1 MKRLFLPVVI
11 LTFILFL
18 PFNAE
23 GLETSAKGAVV
34 INGETGEIIW
44 EHNSSQKLSMASTT
58 KIMTALLLCEN
69 GNLDKQIVTTAEMV
83 TVEGSSMG
91 LLAGDTVSY
100 RDLLYGMMLASGNDA
115 ANTTAISLGG
125 SVGDFVDMMNKK
137 AAEIGL
143 KNTNFETPSG
153 LDSAGHYST
162 ALDMAL
168 LARYALQNEEF
179 KKASSS
185 MYATLCYGNPP
196 YNRTLKN
203 HNKLLLSYDGLIG
216 VKTGYTKK
224 SGRCLVTAAQ
234 RGTACVIAVTLCD
247 PNDWADHKNMLD
259 YGFSQLS
266 ERTADA
272 NVTDSVDVVGSSV
285 DRVKTETG
293 VVTLSLTESEWQ
305 RLQKKVYLP
314 PFVYAGV
321 KSGDFIGRVDYL
333 IDGKTVASADI
344 AAAENAPVKVKKNN
358 LKDIFKILKMLLKA
372 MI

>member
-1 MKRLFLPVVI
+1 MPLFILAFIFFLPVD
-11 LTFILFL
+11 
-18 PFNAE
+18 AQ

-34 INGETGEIIW
+34 INGTTGEIIW
-44 EHNSSQKLSMASTT
+44 EQNSSQKLSMASTT

-69 GNLDKQIVTTAEMV
+69 GDMDKQIVTTPEMV

-125 SVGDFVDMMNKK
+125 SVQDFVAMMNEK
-137 AAEIGL
+137 ADEIGL
-143 KNTNFETPSG
+143 ENTNFETPSG

-162 ALDMAL
+162 ALDMAQ

-179 KKASSS
+179 RKASSS

-196 YNRTLKN
+196 YKRTLKN

-247 PNDWADHKNMLD
+247 PNDWRDHKNMLD

-272 NVTDSVDVVGSSV
+272 NVTDTVNVVGSTNENI
-285 DRVKTETG
+285 KTETG

-321 KSGDFIGRVDYL
+321 KSGDFVGRVDYL

-344 AAAENAPVKVKKNN
+344 VAAENAPVKTEENT
-358 LKDIFKILKMLLKA
+358 LKDICKIFKMLLKA